1 MTFKDSGMKFLSA
14 ITPKFLYF
22 ATLFTVVSSMG
33 FVALYLAVGPGLP
46 EVESIRKI
54 RLQTPMSIYAND
66 GQLIDEFGDRRR
78 IPITLDQVPKDF
90 INALLATEDQRF
102 YEHSGVDILGVMRA
116 FINLAITQTKSQ
128 GASTI
133 TMLVARNYYLSRE
146 KRFSRKFTEM
156 FLAWKIE
163 SELSKNEILELFLNK
178 IPFGHRAYG
187 LGAASQVYYGTTLDN
202 LTIAQ
207 LATLAGIPKGQSVYN
222 PISYPER
229 AKGRRS
235 HVLGRMLSE
244 NHISEEQYQQSMAEP
259 IETTKH
265 GASKTVEAPYL
276 AEMVRQYVIDKY
288 GRDSAYN
295 DGLKIYTTVDPLLQ
309 KHASSALTQ
318 GLEEYDR
325 RHGYRGPEQQHQLDE
340 LSAEIE
346 LVDLISDIPVIGD
359 LQPALV
365 LSVEAETAKILL
377 KNNQTSVLSLEN
389 VSWARKYV
397 DENHLGKKVTE
408 VSQVLSRGDAI
419 RVRQISRSDQVE
431 SFKLA
436 QIPDVSGGLVS
447 LRPENGAIEVLV
459 GGYDFSLNQYNMV
472 TQARRQP
479 GSNIKPFVYAAAFNK
494 EYTPASM
501 INDMPIVE
509 ADITAENFW
518 RPKNDSDNYAGP
530 TSLRTAL
537 RRSKNTVSVRLIRE
551 IGPRYTKRYLEQLG
565 FPGEHMQ
572 PYLSLALGSPNF
584 TPLEVV
590 KGYATLANGGYKV
603 EPWFVERVET
613 SNGRIIFQHQPLT
626 VCQICEAVIAERK
639 ANQEKALEDLI
650 VDASLTNEN
659 EAKEYELVAQSN
671 PQGNENS
678 IAENV
683 QNQPFASLPLMP
695 YPEAQVATRVIERR
709 NHYLVDNILKDV
721 IHRGTATRTLTR
733 TKSPLLKR
741 NDLAGKTGTTNDAKD
756 AWFSGYNLSH
766 VATAWVGFDDHS
778 KKLGVREFGGIAA
791 LPVWQRFM
799 EKAVANQP
807 QTNFERPEGLI
818 TARIDPTNGKLATSL
833 TQNPVFEL
841 FREEFVPTEYAEKPI
856 EDIFNND
863 KETVEDE
870 EIF

>member
-1 MTFKDSGMKFLSA
+1 MKFLSA

-22 ATLFTVVSSMG
+22 ATLFTVTSSMG

-46 EVESIRKI
+46 EVDSIRQI
-54 RLQTPMSIYAND
+54 RLQTPMSIYAKD

-102 YEHSGVDILGVMRA
+102 YEHSGVDLLGVMRA
-116 FINLAITQTKSQ
+116 FLNLAVTQTKSQ

-202 LTIAQ
+202 LSIAQ

-229 AKGRRS
+229 ALSRRS
-235 HVLGRMLSE
+235 HVLGRMLAE
-244 NHISEEQYQQSMAEP
+244 NHIDQAQYEQSMAEP
-259 IETTKH
+259 IETSKH

-288 GRDSAYN
+288 GRESAYN
-295 DGLKIYTTVDPLLQ
+295 DGLKIYTTLDPKLQ
-309 KHASSALTQ
+309 QFASDALVL

-325 RHGYRGPEQQHQLDE
+325 RHGYRGPEQQISLAPNTPREE
-340 LSAEIE
+340 LNDI
-346 LVDLISDIPVIGD
+346 VNDLPVIGK
-359 LQPALV
+359 LLPALV
-365 LSVEAETAKILL
+365 LEVNAEVATILL
-377 KNNQTSVLSLEN
+377 KNDVTSQLDLDAVK
-389 VSWARKYV
+389 WARKYV

-408 VSQVLSRGDAI
+408 VTQVLTPGDVI
-419 RVRQISRSDQVE
+419 RVRQQSRSDLVDSYE
-431 SFKLA
+431 LA
-436 QIPDVSGGLVS
+436 QIPDVSGGFVS
-447 LRPENGAIEVLV
+447 LKPDNGAIEVLV

-479 GSNIKPFVYAAAFNK
+479 GSNIKPFVYAAAFDK

-551 IGPRYTKRYLEQLG
+551 IGPRYTKRYLENLG

-603 EPWFVERVET
+603 EPWFVERIE
-613 SNGRIIFQHQPLT
+613 SSEGRIIFQHQPLT
-626 VCQICEAVIAERK
+626 VCQVCEAVIAEQK
-639 ANQEKALEDLI
+639 AKKEANLQDLI
-650 VDASLTNEN
+650 VDASLKSEN
-659 EAKEYELVAQSN
+659 QAQSFELVADSSQMADQETETN
-671 PQGNENS
+671 TDEILNEFS
-678 IAENV
+678 G
-683 QNQPFASLPLMP
+683 LPLMP
-695 YPEAQVATRVIERR
+695 FPENQVAPRVIEKR

-733 TKSPLLKR
+733 NKSPLLKR

-791 LPVWQRFM
+791 LPIWQRFM
-799 EKAVANQP
+799 ESAVKGHP
-807 QTNFERPEGLI
+807 QNNFQRPEGII
-818 TARIDPTNGKLATSL
+818 TARIDPSNGKLATSL
-833 TQNPVFEL
+833 TQNPIFEL

-856 EDIFNND
+856 QDIFNND